1 MLTSFFLL
9 IYRVCTENSEK
20 LESLYRRLELNLAEG
35 KSISRA
41 LKGYLRGSPF
51 AVLIGEQSAG
61 FSNEGKHHLGK
72 TALHILKAE
81 GWGEGWFGRH
91 SATAANRTQFWPFE
105 STLITINFCA
115 LLHRAIR
122 IEKQVI
128 RTRTKRTAGDKWDL
142 DSIASSVSSA
152 DSTSLV
158 ASHPAATLEVPA
170 VSSETTSP
178 DGLVLL
184 DVLVRQVKS
193 NKRKANEAEA
203 SPSETPL
210 CVEVPADADLTYRV
224 YVKDKTSGQDLSP
237 PTIYRHSNQLLAC
250 GAYKYLTSSFASA
263 GYSSIVMIHTA
274 NQTKWINNEEDW
286 ESAVR
291 EIYWWRTRGGIV
303 EVDILV

>member
-1 MLTSFFLL
+1 ML
-9 IYRVCTENSEK
+9 IYCVYTENSEK
-20 LESLYRRLELNLAEG
+20 LESLYHRLELNPAEG
-35 KSISRA
+35 KSLSRA
-41 LKGYLRGSPF
+41 LKKYLRGSPF
-51 AVLIGEQSAG
+51 AVLIGEQSIG
-61 FSNEGKHHLGK
+61 FSNEGKQDLGK

-81 GWGEGWFGRH
+81 GWGEEWFGRH
-91 SATAANRTQFWPFE
+91 SATAANRKQFWPFE

-115 LLHRAIR
+115 LLHRTIR

-128 RTRTKRTAGDKWDL
+128 RARTKRTAGDKWDL
-142 DSIASSVSSA
+142 DSIASSVSSV

-158 ASHPAATLEVPA
+158 ASHPTLEVP
-170 VSSETTSP
+170 VVTSQESSP
-178 DGLVLL
+178 DGLVIL

-193 NKRKANEAEA
+193 NKRKASEAEA
-203 SPSETPL
+203 SPSEIAL

-237 PTIYRHSNQLLAC
+237 PTIYRHSNQLVAS

-263 GYSSIVMIHTA
+263 GYHSIVMIHTA
-274 NQTKWINNEEDW
+274 SQTKWINSEEDW

-291 EIYWWRTRGGIV
+291 EIYWWRTKGGIV